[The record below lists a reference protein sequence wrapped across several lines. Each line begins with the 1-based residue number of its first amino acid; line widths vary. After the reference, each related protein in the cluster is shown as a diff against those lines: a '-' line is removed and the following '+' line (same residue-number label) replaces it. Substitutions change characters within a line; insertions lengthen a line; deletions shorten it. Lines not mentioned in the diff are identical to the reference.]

1 MNKSQNKMLIEH
13 FEECGSISNVEAQA
27 VYKIRSLPRRICDL
41 KEIGYE
47 FSREWKKDLTG
58 QIYVRYYLIG
68 RGD

>member
-47 FSREWKKDLTG
+47 FSRERKKDLTG
-58 QIYVRYYLIG
+58 QRYVRYYLIG

>member
-1 MNKSQNKMLIEH
+1 MKKTQNKMLIEH

-58 QIYVRYYLIG
+58 QRYVRYYLTG
-68 RGD
+68 RSD